1 MRGTGTVVRPRQPR
15 DRIVVVKWNVQ
26 CFDVSWQ
33 AAFLS
38 HDAGMPVKESP
49 DATEGCVSEHLT
61 HGTIIG
67 LGGRSA
73 PDAIVPF
80 AGQGNVN
87 VPEGTVATAT
97 SGEDRDQPGKLG
109 HTDCEEAGRLLPAG
123 TTTALIEMHVSRTA
137 CA

>member
-1 MRGTGTVVRPRQPR
+1 
-15 DRIVVVKWNVQ
+15 VVKRNVQ

-73 PDAIVPF
+73 PDAIVPLT
-80 AGQGNVN
+80 GQGDMNM
-87 VPEGTVATAT
+87 PEGTVAAT
-97 SGEDRDQPGKLG
+97 TPREDRDQSGKLG
-109 HTDCEEAGRLLPAG
+109 HTHCEEVGRLLPAG
-123 TTTALIEMHVSRTA
+123 TTTALIKMHVSRTA
-137 CA
+137 CT